1 MFKRYAYWE
10 KASTGWAL
18 TVYHDDKPDKSVNGQ
33 GPERIGPYE
42 VPQELLGIDGTP
54 VFGLIEK
61 AFPRPAPVAYDEPP
75 VVLNQEEKGLH
86 LDPAAYDST
95 AYYEE
100 PLPDWAKERAPEGK
114 LSPMQQLYT
123 RDGKARGNATLAA
136 IDEEADRYLVVT
148 DANNW
153 ITYSQSEL
161 LWAYEPGMFV
171 LKEFPN
177 PKSTEDWNVSQRQ
190 TEG

>member
-1 MFKRYAYWE
+1 MFKQYAYWE
-10 KASTGWAL
+10 KSSTGWCL
-18 TVYHDDKPDKSVNGQ
+18 TVYHDDKPGKSANDQ

-42 VPQELLGIDGTP
+42 VPQEMIGIDGTP

-61 AFPRPAPVAYDEPP
+61 AFPRPAPLTYSHPP
-75 VVLNQEEKGLH
+75 VVLNQEEK
-86 LDPAAYDST
+86 D
-95 AYYEE
+95 EW
-100 PLPDWAKERAPEGK
+100 PLPDWAVAAAIEGTVQ
-114 LSPMQQLYT
+114 PMQQLYT

-153 ITYSQSEL
+153 ITYTQSEL

-177 PKSTEDWNVSQRQ
+177 PKSTEDWHVSQRP